1 MKKRVKKRY
10 IKTMQIL
17 GRNVVI
23 PMYDKY
29 DGKRKEISEWRD
41 GIVIG
46 FILWIFILI
55 MALFF

>member
-1 MKKRVKKRY
+1 MKKRAKKRY
-10 IKTMQIL
+10 IKTMQVI

-29 DGKRKEISEWRD
+29 DGKRKELSEWRD

-46 FILWIFILI
+46 FILWTLIII